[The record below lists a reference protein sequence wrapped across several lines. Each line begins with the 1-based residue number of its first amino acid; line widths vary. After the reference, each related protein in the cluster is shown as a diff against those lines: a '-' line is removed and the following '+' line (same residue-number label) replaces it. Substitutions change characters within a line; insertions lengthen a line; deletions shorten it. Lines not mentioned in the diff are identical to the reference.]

1 MVYLGI
7 YLGIG
12 LIWIIVLEYSIYT
25 LPDDDLDTTT
35 VILNLLLWPMIIV
48 YLLEELRKLN
58 NRVKELEEALVDKKD
73 GLEKT
78 D

>member
-12 LIWIIVLEYSIYT
+12 LIWILVLEYSIYT

-35 VILNLLLWPMIIV
+35 VIFNLLLWPMIIV
-48 YLLEELRKLN
+48 YLLEELRKRN
-58 NRVKELEEALVDKKD
+58 
-73 GLEKT
+73 G
-78 D
+78 